1 MSRMYRI
8 AEFAR
13 LAGVTVRTLQYY
25 DRIGLLKPSDCTQAR
40 YRLYTAQDL
49 LRLQQ
54 ILWLKWLG
62 FTLAEVKKMVAAHDQ
77 DWIVTLNAQKRTIDE
92 RIGRLQEVSVM
103 LEQLLA
109 KFEVDGA
116 EAVDSEQ
123 ISAMMRGF
131 MMGPMPEWVSGY
143 YSDLAWSAIETRRLS
158 FSEADL
164 KKAQEDWSA
173 LFKAFEAHLHLNLS
187 PATPAVQELAAKRE
201 ALVEGFT
208 GGNSEIHAGLERL
221 MTDAAAGKWPS
232 EDAMP
237 SPYANVSPE
246 VRAFMEEASRIYHQK
261 NNKNENNMD
270 CNKQKLS

>member
-49 LRLQQ
+49 WRLQQ

-62 FTLAEVKKMVAAHDQ
+62 FTLAEVKKMVAGHDQ

-92 RIGRLQEVSVM
+92 RIGRLQEVSTM
-103 LEQLLA
+103 LEQVLA
-109 KFEVDGA
+109 KLEVDGA
-116 EAVDSEQ
+116 EAVDSQQ

-131 MMGPMPEWVSGY
+131 MMGPMPEWLSNY
-143 YSDLAWSAIETRRLS
+143 YSDVAWTALETRRLS

-164 KKAQEDWSA
+164 KNAQEAWQA
-173 LFKAFEAHLHLNLS
+173 LFKAFEAHFDLNLS
-187 PATPAVQELAAKRE
+187 PASPAVQELAAKRE
-201 ALVEGFT
+201 VLVEAFT
-208 GGNSEIHAGLERL
+208 GGNAEIHAGLERL
-221 MTDAAAGKWPS
+221 MTDGQAGKWPA

-246 VRAFMEEASRIYHQK
+246 VRAFMEEASRIYHQRS
-261 NNKNENNMD
+261 N
-270 CNKQKLS
+270 

>member
-1 MSRMYRI
+1 MYRI
-8 AEFAR
+8 AEFAQ

-40 YRLYTAQDL
+40 YRLYTEQDL

-54 ILWLKWLG
+54 VLWLKWLG
-62 FTLAEVKKMVAAHDQ
+62 FTLAEVKKMVAEHDH
-77 DWIVTLNAQKRTIDE
+77 DWLVTFRAQKRTIDE

-109 KFEVDGA
+109 KLEVNGA

-123 ISAMMRGF
+123 VSSMMRGF
-131 MMGPMPEWVSGY
+131 MMGSMPEWVSDY
-143 YSDLAWSAIETRRLS
+143 YSDVAWTAIETRRLS

-164 KKAQEDWSA
+164 KKAEEAWQA
-173 LFKAFEAHLHLNLS
+173 LFKAFEAHLHEP
-187 PATPAVQELAAKRE
+187 PATPAVQELAAKRQ
-201 ALVEGFT
+201 ALVEAFT

-221 MTDAAAGKWPS
+221 MTDAQAGKWPA
-232 EDAMP
+232 EQAMR

-246 VRAFMEEASRIYHQK
+246 VRAFMEEASRIYHQRS
-261 NNKNENNMD
+261 NKNGNAVD
-270 CNKQKLS
+270 SNKRNLSSND